1 MPKADNPIIYTK
13 KCQFSFCPNG
23 ENGIWNIK
31 NFNGNESCKK
41 YASCSCGGVV
51 RLPNNQALFDEIPIM
66 EIPSDTATVAGTDK
80 DNSIVEVPT
89 MEQPITETDAI
100 TDDTHN
106 EPQEPVKRVGSG
118 WGAVIR

>member
-13 KCQFSFCPNG
+13 KCPFSGYLNGCPNG
-23 ENGIWNIK
+23 DAGIWNIK

-41 YASCSCGGVV
+41 YASCSCGGVI
-51 RLPNNQALFDEIPIM
+51 RMPNNQALFDEIPVM
-66 EIPSDTATVAGTDK
+66 EIPSDPAPVAGTDK
-80 DNSIVEVPT
+80 DNSIVEK
-89 MEQPITETDAI
+89 PIMETDTI